1 MRFRIVVATLLTV
14 LLFSVNN
21 GVCQESSPALKDNT
35 FVMATSRPE
44 DSYLGKYWRL
54 IYTEVFKRLGIKV
67 EFRNYPSKRAS
78 IEANDGNVDGEFARP
93 YKYADEYPNLIR
105 VEEILDSV
113 NMSAFTAQDSIPPL
127 KGWDSLKGTDYKVEY
142 RRGFMTTASNLSK
155 VVRRENLSDIT
166 ELVQGLK
173 KLVSGRTDLFVDE
186 ELSILTLLQ
195 TPEFKDS
202 KIRLAGIMEPFLTYP
217 YVHKRHTSLAP
228 QMAEVIKAMKTEGLI
243 EQYRMTVDKEFG
255 VVRK

>member
-1 MRFRIVVATLLTV
+1 MKFRIVTALLIV
-14 LLFSVNN
+14 LFSVNSAM
-21 GVCQESSPALKDNT
+21 CQESAPVPKDNT

-54 IYTEVFKRLGIKV
+54 IYTEVFKRLSIKV

-105 VEEILDSV
+105 VEEVLDAV
-113 NMSAFTAQDSIPPL
+113 NMSAFTAKDSIPPL
-127 KGWDSLKGTDYKVEY
+127 KGWDSLKGTNYKVEY

-155 VVRRENLSDIT
+155 VVSSENLSDIT
-166 ELVQGLK
+166 EPLQGLK
-173 KLVSGRTDLFVDE
+173 KLVSGRTDVFVDE
-186 ELSILTLLQ
+186 ESGIITLLQ

-217 YVHKRHTSLAP
+217 YVHKKHAALAP
-228 QMAEVIKAMKTEGLI
+228 KMAEVIKAMKAEGLI
-243 EQYRMTVDKEFG
+243 EQYRRVIDKEFG

>member
-1 MRFRIVVATLLTV
+1 MKFSIVAALLIM
-14 LLFSVNN
+14 LFSVNN
-21 GVCQESSPALKDNT
+21 AMCQENASALKDNT

-54 IYTEVFKRLGIKV
+54 IYTEVFNRLGIKA
-67 EFRNYPSKRAS
+67 EFRVYPSKRAS

-105 VEEILDSV
+105 VEEVLDAV
-113 NMSAFTAQDSIPPL
+113 NMSAFTAQDSIPTL
-127 KGWDSLKGTDYKVEY
+127 KGWDSLKGTNYKVEY
-142 RRGFMTTASNLSK
+142 RRGFMTTARNLSK
-155 VVRRENLSDIT
+155 VVSIENLSDVT
-166 ELVQGLK
+166 EPVQGLK

-195 TPEFKDS
+195 TPEFKNS

-217 YVHKRHTSLAP
+217 YLHKKHALLAP
-228 QMAEVIKAMKTEGLI
+228 KMAEIIKAMKAEGLI
-243 EQYRMTVDKEFG
+243 EQYRTMLDKEFG